1 MELKVAIDGGGDD
14 AVTNVKVNGT
24 KSCISI
30 VVNVYWVQPLRV
42 LLNPSDLVVKWEK
55 AYGRNRSFR
64 KKYLDLIAA
73 VKITAAKDPS
83 ISPVAPVK
91 NCSGGFVKSY
101 FVLKVNTNKS
111 GCGFWIAKSKA

>member
-24 KSCISI
+24 KSCISEC
-30 VVNVYWVQPLRV
+30 NPFGFCLTLREDWVT
-42 LLNPSDLVVKWEK
+42 WEK

>member
-42 LLNPSDLVVKWEK
+42 YTCTFGLVW
-55 AYGRNRSFR
+55 
-64 KKYLDLIAA
+64 
-73 VKITAAKDPS
+73 
-83 ISPVAPVK
+83 
-91 NCSGGFVKSY
+91 
-101 FVLKVNTNKS
+101 
-111 GCGFWIAKSKA
+111 